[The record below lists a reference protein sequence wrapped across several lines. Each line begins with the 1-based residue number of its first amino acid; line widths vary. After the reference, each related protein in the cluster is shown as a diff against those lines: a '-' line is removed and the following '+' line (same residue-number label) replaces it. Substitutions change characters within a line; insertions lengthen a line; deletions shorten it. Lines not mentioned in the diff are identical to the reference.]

1 MEFPHSISATAT
13 AVPEYQ
19 KARTIHGKPGGSTDR
34 KYLLNNNTPIIN
46 DFTSACQP
54 EHVASDRAI
63 FPQSLQ
69 KSPFHCLHMLSES
82 ARIDLHLTNLFYF

>member
-34 KYLLNNNTPIIN
+34 KYLLNNNTPII
-46 DFTSACQP
+46 P
-54 EHVASDRAI
+54 
-63 FPQSLQ
+63 
-69 KSPFHCLHMLSES
+69 
-82 ARIDLHLTNLFYF
+82 